1 MISVYSTKISD
12 NSLEYFENFPLTRL
26 AISNNINI
34 KNDFENL
41 KNKNITALYMNKLN
55 VSNTKVDDNQ
65 LKEFTDKKHVIV
77 KNLKFL
83 NISNTKIIE
92 KYINN
97 LKIFNLEKLL
107 MSNLSINN
115 FEFLKHHKLKALSQ

>member
-97 LKIFNLEKLL
+97 LKIFNLEKL
-107 MSNLSINN
+107 
-115 FEFLKHHKLKALSQ
+115 FLYFCL